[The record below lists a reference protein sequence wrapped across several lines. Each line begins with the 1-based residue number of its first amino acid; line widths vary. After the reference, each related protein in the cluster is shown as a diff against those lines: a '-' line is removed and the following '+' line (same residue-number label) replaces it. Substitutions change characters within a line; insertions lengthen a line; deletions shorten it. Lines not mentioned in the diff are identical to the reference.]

1 MSGAGPAGDRTEGD
15 GASAGRADRGPGV
28 IRVAVPWLLCAAA
41 GLGASAAHVPAGWLV
56 GSMLMAVALTLL
68 GGGRHAPD
76 VRWTRPWPLRFG
88 QVVIALLAVGPVAK
102 SSPGELVAGL
112 PLALLVTAVSMIAAW
127 FSGMWLRRRAG
138 VDPATSVMSTLPG
151 GASLML
157 AMARDVGADERFV
170 VFAQYLRLMVVSI
183 SLPVAALILGGSSA
197 GGAPMPWIGGAGGW
211 LMVAGALLLARLV
224 QRFVP
229 RFPAP
234 YIITILVVGVAAA
247 MIAPEHVPE
256 LPRLAVVA
264 AYVLFGVSSGSGMTV
279 ENLRAFGRA
288 LPHVVG
294 GIALV
299 LAASGACGAVMW
311 AVGLSSPLDSYLAI
325 APGASELVFGF
336 LAEHGG
342 AGIVVVMHVV
352 RVLAVALLAPAVPR
366 VVRRMRA

>member
-1 MSGAGPAGDRTEGD
+1 MTPARV
-15 GASAGRADRGPGV
+15 A
-28 IRVAVPWLLCAAA
+28 RVAVPWLLCAAA
-41 GLGASAAHVPAGWLV
+41 GLGATVANVPAGWLV

-68 GGGRHAPD
+68 GGGRLGPD

-102 SSPGELVAGL
+102 SSPGELLAGL
-112 PLALLVTAVSMIAAW
+112 PLALLVTVVSMGAGW
-127 FSGMWLRRRAG
+127 MSGAWLRRRAG
-138 VDPATSVMSTLPG
+138 VDSATSVMSTLPG

-170 VFAQYLRLMVVSI
+170 VFAQYLRLMTVSI
-183 SLPVAALILGGSSA
+183 SLPVAAILLGGSSSE
-197 GGAPMPWIGGAGGW
+197 GTPMPWIGGPGGW
-211 LMVAGALLLARLV
+211 LMVAGALVLARLV
-224 QRFVP
+224 ERFVP

-234 YIITILVVGVAAA
+234 YIITVLVVGVAAA
-247 MIAPEHVPE
+247 LLVPEAVPE

-279 ENLRAFGRA
+279 ANLRAFGRA
-288 LPHVVG
+288 LPHVAA

-299 LAASGACGAVMW
+299 LGASGACGAVMW
-311 AVGLSSPLDSYLAI
+311 ATGLTSPLDAYLAI

-366 VVRRMRA
+366 LVRRMRG